1 MNRNW
6 ITFLIREMYKDFKW
20 NSLKRNKLNRTVL
33 FKIPRICKLFS
44 SEKSTHILEN
54 HFNHCNRMDWSFNL
68 PLWVLFAFN
77 FGDFSIGIVR
87 VAIANQLFILLTE
100 NALHCIR
107 TCLQKLK
114 QGQLKTCVWLC
125 LRMKLLLEGN
135 KFWCW
140 EEGEHEG
147 NIKHH
152 LQ

>member
-1 MNRNW
+1 
-6 ITFLIREMYKDFKW
+6 MYKDFKW
-20 NSLKRNKLNRTVL
+20 NSLKRNKLNRTHSLKFPESASCSVL
-33 FKIPRICKLFS
+33 KVDANSR
-44 SEKSTHILEN
+44 KS
-54 HFNHCNRMDWSFNL
+54 FNHRNRMDRSFNL
-68 PLWVLFAFN
+68 SLWVLLAFN
-77 FGDFSIGIVR
+77 FWRSSIGIVR

-125 LRMKLLLEGN
+125 LRMKLLLDGN

-152 LQ
+152 SQ